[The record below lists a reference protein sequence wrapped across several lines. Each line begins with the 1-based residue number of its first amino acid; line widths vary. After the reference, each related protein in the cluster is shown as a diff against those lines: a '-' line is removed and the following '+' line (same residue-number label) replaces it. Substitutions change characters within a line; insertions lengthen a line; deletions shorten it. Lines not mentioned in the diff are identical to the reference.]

1 MFIFCRKPRLLRGVK
16 IAGAALLLALL
27 LFYVLPKL
35 LLELWFLA
43 PEEEKIYDHNQYP
56 APMRV
61 EARRAQPCFAFFAT
75 RQGNAAAM
83 WK

>member
-1 MFIFCRKPRLLRGVK
+1 MFIFCQKPRALRGAK
-16 IAGAALLLALL
+16 IAAAALLLALL

-61 EARRAQPCFAFFAT
+61 EDQRTEQRFAFFVG
-75 RQGNAAAM
+75 RQGNVAAM